1 MKSGASNI
9 GQQLEELNKR
19 RHDEAVRL
27 KQAELQERVKIEN
40 QIKAAEDAEIRQREE
55 KRLRLK
61 EITAE
66 DRKLKDLQQQRE

>member
-19 RHDEAVRL
+19 RHDETVRL

>member
-9 GQQLEELNKR
+9 GLQLEELNKR
-19 RHDEAVRL
+19 RHEETVRL
-27 KQAELQERVKIEN
+27 KQAELQERLKIEN
-40 QIKAAEDAEIRQREE
+40 QIKAAEEAEIRQREE

-66 DRKLKDLQQQRE
+66 DRRLKDLQQ

>member
-19 RHDEAVRL
+19 RHEDPVRL
-27 KQAELQERVKIEN
+27 KQAEIQERVKIED
-40 QIKAAEDAEIRQREE
+40 QIRAAEEAESRQREE

-66 DRKLKDLQQQRE
+66 DRKLKE

>member
-19 RHDEAVRL
+19 RHDETVRL

-55 KRLRLK
+55 KSLRLK